1 MATDI
6 PMPSYA
12 DNMEEADLIGW
23 LVAPG
28 DFVQEGD
35 PIAEIE
41 TDKAT
46 GELESPVSGTLVEIC
61 IAEGTMGVK
70 VGAVVARIDT
80 AAAPTE
86 APSPPEAVEAPT
98 SQTDST
104 AAEPT
109 EAESPPAEPTES
121 PAIAPAAETRAPA
134 ETPSPA
140 PTSSTATTAL
150 ARRVAEQSGLDLS
163 GLRGTGA
170 RGRITKADVEAAA
183 SGTMAPASRALAVL
197 DVDCDVSKALDVC
210 RQASEREDPIDL
222 AAFAVRAAVLALNDV
237 PGLAA
242 RPERE
247 ESGFGVRVHAAS
259 GGPKTLR
266 EAERKSLGVLA
277 QELRDDPEETNEA
290 PDIEIFDFGGLGI
303 HRVQAPVSA
312 GGSAALGIGAP
323 RSSDADGEL
332 DRAHF
337 TLSVDT
343 SRVELATAARW
354 FSEFRRRIEDP
365 LEMLL

>member
-6 PMPSYA
+6 PMPSYS

-28 DFVQEGD
+28 DFIHEGD

-61 IAEGTMGVK
+61 IAEGTTGVK
-70 VGAVVARIDT
+70 VGAVVARIDA

-86 APSPPEAVEAPT
+86 GPSAPESIATPAP
-98 SQTDST
+98 QPDST

-109 EAESPPAEPTES
+109 EAAPSPAEPTEA
-121 PAIAPAAETRAPA
+121 PVIPPAAEAPTPT
-134 ETPSPA
+134 ETPLASPSA
-140 PTSSTATTAL
+140 ATAL
-150 ARRVAEQSGLDLS
+150 ARRIADQSGLDLS

-170 RGRITKADVEAAA
+170 YGRITKSDVEAAA
-183 SGTMAPASRALAVL
+183 SGAMAPASRALAVL
-197 DVDCDVSKALDVC
+197 DVDCDVSMALDVC
-210 RQASEREDPIDL
+210 RQASEREDPIEL
-222 AAFAVRAAVLALNDV
+222 VAFAVRAAVLALNEV
-237 PGLAA
+237 PDLAA
-242 RPERE
+242 CPERE
-247 ESGFGVRVHAAS
+247 ENEFGVRVHAAS
-259 GGPKTLR
+259 GVPRTLR
-266 EAERKSLGVLA
+266 EAARKSLGVLA
-277 QELRDDPEETNEA
+277 QELRDDPEETTEV
-290 PDIEIFDFGGLGI
+290 PDIEIFDFGSLEI
-303 HRVQAPVSA
+303 HRVQAPVAA
-312 GGSAALGIGAP
+312 GGTAALGIGAP
-323 RSSDADGEL
+323 RPSHADGDL

-343 SRVELATAARW
+343 ARVELAIAARW

>member
-6 PMPSYA
+6 PMPSYS
-12 DNMEEADLIGW
+12 DNMEEADLVGW

-28 DFVQEGD
+28 DFIHEGD

-61 IAEGTMGVK
+61 VAEGTMGVK
-70 VGAVVARIDT
+70 VGAVVARID
-80 AAAPTE
+80 AAEAE
-86 APSPPEAVEAPT
+86 APPPPEAIET
-98 SQTDST
+98 SASPPAS
-104 AAEPT
+104 AAEPIDSGSPLEEPT
-109 EAESPPAEPTES
+109 DSPPTP
-121 PAIAPAAETRAPA
+121 PVA
-134 ETPSPA
+134 ETPSPPPA
-140 PTSSTATTAL
+140 FPSATTAL

-183 SGTMAPASRALAVL
+183 SGAMAPASRALAVL

-210 RQASEREDPIDL
+210 RQASEREDPIEL
-222 AAFAVRAAVLALNDV
+222 VAFAVRAAVLALNDV
-237 PGLAA
+237 PDLAA

-247 ESGFGVRVHAAS
+247 ENGFAVRVHAAS
-259 GGPKTLR
+259 GAPKTLQ
-266 EAERKSLGVLA
+266 EAERKSLGILA
-277 QELRDDPEETNEA
+277 QELRAAPEETTEA

-303 HRVQAPVSA
+303 HRVQAPVAA
-312 GGSAALGIGAP
+312 GGTAALGIGAP
-323 RSSDADGEL
+323 RPIHADGDL
-332 DRAHF
+332 DHAHF

-343 SRVELATAARW
+343 SRVKLATAAHW